1 MLSIKV
7 KKKTMLIYMLFIVL
21 LYETIAKY
29 IGVTW
34 ESTIYSNV
42 VSMQGKTIVTLKCI
56 EFIIVLLLGLAY
68 NHIERT
74 QISLAGCTLLLSGI
88 LWSIININSGLALIY
103 LDTPPVLLIELGIL
117 IMVFQDNDVRE
128 RVLSFVKI
136 LTVFFIGLTI
146 YDLVYFLS
154 QYRLVRMAN
163 GNIIEHYANA
173 LFLLAVLNSMSGT
186 DKDRK
191 KFIMYFAGATLC
203 VVSVFITSR
212 GWILQ
217 AILLLASMYLTT
229 SNKSFVSKISHVI
242 LAIIGFGIIYA
253 ILSYYLNDAL
263 GYVLNRIGEDTRT
276 SQLDDFF
283 SQVPIWKLVLGQGP
297 SATYYHN
304 GGAYAYIDNIYL
316 FWMFRYGIVPVI
328 AYWSLFLRELFV
340 KKSAASK
347 QSSLPHKTMILMW
360 LLAMGGVCIYYGIRL
375 DIANI
380 VLLAAVIN
388 LKKGGEKELIL

>member
-56 EFIIVLLLGLAY
+56 EFIIVLLLGLVY

-136 LTVFFIGLTI
+136 LTVF
-146 YDLVYFLS
+146 
-154 QYRLVRMAN
+154 
-163 GNIIEHYANA
+163 
-173 LFLLAVLNSMSGT
+173 LLG
-186 DKDRK
+186 
-191 KFIMYFAGATLC
+191 
-203 VVSVFITSR
+203 
-212 GWILQ
+212 
-217 AILLLASMYLTT
+217 
-229 SNKSFVSKISHVI
+229 
-242 LAIIGFGIIYA
+242 
-253 ILSYYLNDAL
+253 
-263 GYVLNRIGEDTRT
+263 
-276 SQLDDFF
+276 
-283 SQVPIWKLVLGQGP
+283 
-297 SATYYHN
+297 
-304 GGAYAYIDNIYL
+304 
-316 FWMFRYGIVPVI
+316 
-328 AYWSLFLRELFV
+328 
-340 KKSAASK
+340 
-347 QSSLPHKTMILMW
+347 
-360 LLAMGGVCIYYGIRL
+360 
-375 DIANI
+375 
-380 VLLAAVIN
+380 
-388 LKKGGEKELIL
+388 